1 MQNFNIEKSTLLYSE
16 SIKYISGGVNSPA
29 RAFRSVGG
37 NPIFIKSA
45 KGAKIYSEDGV
56 EFIDYVCSWGPMILG
71 HAHPRIVKTLK
82 NIIEGGTSFGAPTDI
97 ETKLASLIVKMVPS
111 IEKVRMVNSGTEAT
125 MSAVRL
131 ARGFTGREKIVK
143 FCGCYHGHGDSFLI
157 KAGSGALTLGVP
169 DSPGIT
175 KGTASDT
182 IVANF
187 NDIDSVKKA
196 IKGIENQ
203 VAAVIVEPI
212 AGNMGVILPENG
224 FLESL
229 RKLTE
234 DNGIILIFD
243 EVITGFRVSRGG
255 AQKLYKIMP
264 DLTTLGKIIGGGLPV
279 GAYGGRTE
287 IMDYIAPDGPV
298 YQAGTLSGNPL
309 AMHAGYET
317 LLALSEEGF
326 YEKLE
331 EKSKMLGEG
340 ISENSKK
347 LGIKV
352 QYNRVGSMATLFFS
366 ENRVKN
372 FTSATNSDIE
382 KFKNYYHLMLK
393 MGIYLPP
400 SQFESTFVS
409 SAHSEEDIETTVKAN
424 YEALN
429 SLK

>member
-16 SIKYISGGVNSPA
+16 SIKYIPGGVNSPA

-37 NPIFIKSA
+37 NPIFIKRA
-45 KGAKIYSEDGV
+45 KGSKIYSEDGV

-143 FCGCYHGHGDSFLI
+143 FCGCYHGHGDPFLI

-196 IKGIENQ
+196 VKGLENQ

-255 AQKLYKIMP
+255 AQQLYNTIP
-264 DLTTLGKIIGGGLPV
+264 DLTTLGKIIGGGMPV
-279 GAYGGRTE
+279 GAYGGKAE

-317 LLALSEEGF
+317 LLTLSEEGF

-331 EKSKMLGEG
+331 EKSKMFGEG

-366 ENRVKN
+366 ENLVKD

-382 KFKNYYHLMLK
+382 KFKKYYHLMLK

-400 SQFESTFVS
+400 SQFESTFIS
-409 SAHSEEDIETTVKAN
+409 SAHSEKDIETTIKAN